1 MTKEVNV
8 DDKDLFENFC
18 LSPGWQTTEVEKP
31 FIRQSKNLAT
41 LLSEL
46 EEIKE
51 NLQEVQEKQWHLA
64 NLMRF
69 HQEGFVK

>member
-1 MTKEVNV
+1 MNDKE
-8 DDKDLFENFC
+8 LFENLC
-18 LSPGWQTTEVEKP
+18 LSPSWQEADDNVEESP
-31 FIRQSKNLAT
+31 VYIRQSKDLTT

-51 NLQEVQEKQWHLA
+51 HLQAVKEKEWHLA

-69 HQEGFVK
+69 HKEGFVK

>member
-8 DDKDLFENFC
+8 NDKDLFENFC

-31 FIRQSKNLAT
+31 FIRQSKDMAT

-51 NLQEVQEKQWHLA
+51 NLHAVQEKQWHLA

-69 HQEGFVK
+69 HQEGFEK